1 MESNQWEQETDLV
14 EWLAR
19 YAGEMLQDKAATCSD
34 PQELLSA
41 ANDWVAI
48 AFEKRL
54 ARRSEEADL
63 YPIVQASILATHTC
77 LTRQAVGQGLLYTF
91 GYTMLC
97 AEAIIEQLVS
107 LGVLITDIR
116 YSANSHVAKWRGAQ
130 LQKQLGEHYLHLQ
143 ALGNVNYNRP
153 GGIQLYQPEI
163 GVDLAGE
170 RLRQGQHLA
179 FMCVC
184 RELDGC
190 HREVAAQR
198 MLEQFPALRVV
209 HL

>member
-1 MESNQWEQETDLV
+1 MESKQRERRTELV
-14 EWLAR
+14 EWLAQ
-19 YAGEMLQDKAATCSD
+19 YAVEMLQGEATTCLD

-48 AFEKRL
+48 AFEARL
-54 ARRSEEADL
+54 ARKSEETDRCSIA
-63 YPIVQASILATHTC
+63 QASILAAHMC
-77 LTRQAVGQGLLYTF
+77 LSPQAGGQGLLYTF
-91 GYTMLC
+91 GYTMPC
-97 AEAIIEQLVS
+97 AEAIIEQLAS

-116 YSANSHVAKWRGAQ
+116 YSANSRVAKWRKVR
-130 LQKQLGEHYLHLQ
+130 LQEQLGGYYLHLQ

-170 RLRQGQHLA
+170 RLQQGQHLA

-198 MLEQFPALRVV
+198 MLEQFPTLRVV